1 MQLRERV
8 FEELTSPSFVTL
20 ASATSSVEEARV
32 LLVQTIKDQIL
43 NGEIES
49 EVVGEEYWDDI
60 VDVAD
65 GDIVDPQRFGII
77 RRWDG
82 YGDDYRDAP
91 ALLSEY
97 QTSRPELDWAE
108 LDHAVMTA
116 LKDSTQ
122 PPIET
127 ASVLRLD
134 IVDLALYQ
142 ALCKHPELLRTLN
155 WRAFERLLADILES
169 FGFEVE
175 LQRGTKDGG
184 VDIFAIERSH
194 PLGTQ
199 RYLLQAKKWTNAVG
213 VEPVRQLA
221 FLHTHYKATKS
232 CLATTATFT
241 RGAWEL
247 AHQYKW
253 QIELK
258 DYDGL
263 VQWVRAA
270 ARIRGGN
277 CP

>member
-1 MQLRERV
+1 M
-8 FEELTSPSFVTL
+8 
-20 ASATSSVEEARV
+20 
-32 LLVQTIKDQIL
+32 
-43 NGEIES
+43 
-49 EVVGEEYWDDI
+49 
-60 VDVAD
+60 
-65 GDIVDPQRFGII
+65 
-77 RRWDG
+77 
-82 YGDDYRDAP
+82 
-91 ALLSEY
+91 
-97 QTSRPELDWAE
+97 
-108 LDHAVMTA
+108 
-116 LKDSTQ
+116 
-122 PPIET
+122 
-127 ASVLRLD
+127 
-134 IVDLALYQ
+134 
-142 ALCKHPELLRTLN
+142 N